1 MATAVRSIA
10 ARLVPAL
17 GRNRDRD
24 RGVAASRM
32 GGISRR
38 QRLGDVVRR
47 VDCGFSRQRDR
58 AVGRGAACRD
68 GFVASRRL
76 CARDCAVFAGVVDDA
91 GHDRAGEC
99 GVLGQRVLATWC
111 SVSGAGEGRGPV
123 LG

>member
-1 MATAVRSIA
+1 M
-10 ARLVPAL
+10 
-17 GRNRDRD
+17 
-24 RGVAASRM
+24 
-32 GGISRR
+32 
-38 QRLGDVVRR
+38 
-47 VDCGFSRQRDR
+47 
-58 AVGRGAACRD
+58 GRGAACRD